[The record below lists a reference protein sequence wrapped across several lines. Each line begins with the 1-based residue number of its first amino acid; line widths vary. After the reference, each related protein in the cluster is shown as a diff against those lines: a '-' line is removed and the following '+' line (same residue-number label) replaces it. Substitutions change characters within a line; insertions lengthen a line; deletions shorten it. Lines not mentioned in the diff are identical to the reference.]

1 MAKTEGIKRKLK
13 PVIEKKR
20 RDRINHN
27 LDALK
32 DLLFKTTA
40 DTRLQNPKL
49 EKAEILDFAVQ
60 YIRRTS
66 RKTETKGN
74 LSHSRAHEL
83 TSDQMDSKSTTY
95 QSVFPIYTTDV
106 QAYTE
111 DFCGRMNPS
120 EQKNGSPKIKEN
132 PGNNAT
138 CASRVACEP
147 KIQSVISQEK
157 IVLSPSS
164 QNCHKELVS
173 HPDSSLYGYSL
184 SLSSHFNSPPSSPT
198 FNGVFSPCN
207 SPPHPF
213 SFCLLPLSFPPS
225 SLTTTPLSL
234 NRPVFMPEPIL
245 PRIAGDFT
253 PPHSPVLPQ
262 EHFPLP
268 AQSTWR
274 PWS

>member
-1 MAKTEGIKRKLK
+1 AKTEGIKRKLK

-49 EKAEILDFAVQ
+49 EKADILDFAVQ

-66 RKTETKGN
+66 RKTETKV
-74 LSHSRAHEL
+74 
-83 TSDQMDSKSTTY
+83 TSNQMDSKATKN
-95 QSVFPIYTTDV
+95 QSVISISAVPITTDV
-106 QAYTE
+106 QAYTA
-111 DFCGRMNPS
+111 DFCGRVNPS
-120 EQKNGSPKIKEN
+120 ERKEASSTLKGN
-132 PGNNAT
+132 PGNNTT

-147 KIQSVISQEK
+147 EIQSVISQEK
-157 IVLSPSS
+157 IVLSPSR
-164 QNCHKELVS
+164 QNYHKELVS
-173 HPDSSLYGYSL
+173 HPESSLCGYNL

-198 FNGVFSPCN
+198 FNGVFSPSN
-207 SPPHPF
+207 SPPHPS

-225 SLTTTPLSL
+225 GTPSSLVATPFSL
-234 NRPVFMPEPIL
+234 NRPVLMPEPIL
-245 PRIAGDFT
+245 PRTAGDFT